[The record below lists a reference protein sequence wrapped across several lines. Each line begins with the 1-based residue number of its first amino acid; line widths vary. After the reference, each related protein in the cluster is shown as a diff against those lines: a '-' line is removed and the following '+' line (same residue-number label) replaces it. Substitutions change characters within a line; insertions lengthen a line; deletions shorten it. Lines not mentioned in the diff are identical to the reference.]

1 MDRKL
6 LGLRERPDPPPS
18 IDLRHLRRLIQSIL
32 IETRTTRQY
41 IMWLHEMLANHE
53 LGKEAELPTGKELK
67 ETFKNRD
74 LTPEEQ
80 QRLAA
85 GEDVEDVVDFG

>member
-1 MDRKL
+1 
-6 LGLRERPDPPPS
+6 LGLRDIPNRVEPQPS

-32 IETRTTRQY
+32 LETRTTRQY

-80 QRLAA
+80 QRIAA
-85 GEDVEDVVDFG
+85 GEDVEDVLGLE